1 MTKVGE
7 SFERSGRHDL
17 TGHADGPGIAKA
29 AFESVRK
36 HFEQSNSITNKEKT
50 LLQDSSSLED
60 VQKAVALAMANK
72 VLDVFVQHH
81 PEYVALVWGTMKLLF
96 ITAVNHADT
105 IKLLSK
111 SVLEVAQRL
120 PRVEILSTLYPTKQI
135 RLAVESLY
143 AAILE
148 FLLIA
153 HAWCNESKFRH
164 MYHSLTRPHE
174 LRYRDLLERIASC
187 TNDINELADV
197 GSHTEIRVMH
207 ASHTSK
213 LDEIIQALEES
224 ESDRKRQMD
233 SLSCSVSR
241 LGVSNKEIEKKVDF
255 IIRHIETLGV
265 TVNDLLVRIEESHSI
280 QTSAQLD
287 TNQKL
292 SELQLSQALQSLSRQ
307 FEDPDQCL
315 RHHIFLRNRR
325 ASGRGIAAPTNEFW
339 RSPKLAKLSSS
350 NSSSLAI
357 IKGAFTLRSAIQDFG
372 ANVIE
377 ALSTCTVPTL
387 WALASSRRSRSGPTL
402 TTTDLLKYLAY
413 QALKFPGVVQTEKQ
427 MSWRYSQLQTARTLR
442 EWLALFKQII
452 GGLGGQIYMI
462 VDLAMAGSLLESL
475 EGLNFIQEMSQVLS
489 DVSEQEK
496 GTKVKMMRLKDGG
509 PNPLFL
515 AIGTRGYYV
524 QSQILRVPQRFGVFS
539 PGPPLLQVHQASF
552 LTFLVI
558 LFAVE
563 FFISSTFV
571 LTLYRLNGPWLMAL
585 LGLSGIRARRKI
597 GSLAGI

>member
-1 MTKVGE
+1 MPDELSRVLDIHCQYSFFADTWIQTLCSRNGIKLMTKVGE

-36 HFEQSNSITNKEKT
+36 HFEQSNSITNKEKI

-60 VQKAVALAMANK
+60 VQKAVALAMAKYEAKAESSKTRKWLQKFSETICHYSK
-72 VLDVFVQHH
+72 VLNVFVQHH

-496 GTKVKMMRLKDGG
+496 GTKVKMTHTK
-509 PNPLFL
+509 
-515 AIGTRGYYV
+515 
-524 QSQILRVPQRFGVFS
+524 GVF
-539 PGPPLLQVHQASF
+539 
-552 LTFLVI
+552 
-558 LFAVE
+558 E
-563 FFISSTFV
+563 
-571 LTLYRLNGPWLMAL
+571 
-585 LGLSGIRARRKI
+585 
-597 GSLAGI
+597 